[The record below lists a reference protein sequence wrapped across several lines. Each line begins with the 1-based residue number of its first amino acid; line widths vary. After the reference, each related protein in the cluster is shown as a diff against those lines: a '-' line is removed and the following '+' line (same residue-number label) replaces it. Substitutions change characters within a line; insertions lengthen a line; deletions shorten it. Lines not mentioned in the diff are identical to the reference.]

1 MKLDDVV
8 AKIGPVTTKIQE
20 NLYIKSMMGGFMS
33 TMPVLMFGAL
43 CSLIVGFPITAWTT
57 WVKGNALGTA
67 LQAGVD
73 GSTNLLALYVVVAI
87 GYNLGKNLNKDA
99 MATAVVGLMSFILVT
114 PFSTVL
120 TDAAKT
126 AVPSVL
132 PMTWLGAQGIFTAII
147 AGLVAPRLYCWV
159 VDRGWKIAMPDSVP
173 PAVSRPFEAI
183 VPGLI
188 VGALFLVVR
197 IGFSLTT
204 YGHFGAFLYTTLAQP
219 LAGLGNN
226 FWAWVIIFLVVH
238 ILWLLGI
245 HGTLVAFS
253 VLLAVLIGPAT
264 ENQVAGA
271 AGQPLPYL
279 ITMTFGFAIMQ
290 WIGGPG
296 NLLGLSTNMVAFAK
310 SERYK
315 TFGRIAFVPSI
326 FNIIEPIIFGFP
338 LVFNPLMAI
347 PFILAP
353 LVNLT
358 LGYLLMASG
367 IIAVPWVAL
376 PFSVFTMPVIPGG
389 FLLGAGWTFGVFLI
403 AAYAISTLI
412 YFPFFKVA
420 DRQALAEERALAAEL
435 EATPANKS
443 EGTSIVATPEVAL

>member
-1 MKLDDVV
+1 MKLEALVERI
-8 AKIGPVTTKIQE
+8 APATTKMQE
-20 NLYIKSMMGGFMS
+20 NLYVKSMMGGFMA

-43 CSLIVGFPITAWTT
+43 CSMIVGFPVEAWTT
-57 WVKGNALGTA
+57 WVKPTALGAA

-73 GSTNLLALYVVVAI
+73 GTTNLLAVYVVLAI
-87 GYNLGKNLNKDA
+87 GYNVGKNLNKDVL
-99 MATAVVGLMSFILVT
+99 ATAVSGLLAFLLVT
-114 PFSTVL
+114 PFTTTL

-126 AVPSVL
+126 VVPSVI
-132 PMTWLGAQGIFTAII
+132 PMSWLGPQGVFTAIVT
-147 AGLVAPRLYCWV
+147 GLLAPRIFAWV
-159 VDRGWKIAMPDSVP
+159 VDRGWKIVMPDSVP

-183 VPGLI
+183 VPFGI
-188 VGALFLVVR
+188 IGALFLLVR
-197 IGFSLTT
+197 AGFAATP

-219 LAGLGNN
+219 LAGLGNS
-226 FWAWVIIFLVVH
+226 FWAWVVIFLVVH

-264 ENQVAGA
+264 ENQAAGA

-279 ITMTFGFAIMQ
+279 LTITFGFAVLQ

-296 NLLGLSTNMVAFAK
+296 NLLGLSTNMLLAK
-310 SERYK
+310 SQRYK
-315 TFGRIAFVPSI
+315 SFGRIAFLPSV

-347 PFILAP
+347 PFILTP
-353 LVNLT
+353 LVNLA
-358 LGYLLMASG
+358 LGYMLMASG

-389 FLLGAGWTFGVFLI
+389 FLLGGGWTFGVFMIVAYLI
-403 AAYAISTLI
+403 SVVI
-412 YFPFFKVA
+412 YLPFFRVA
-420 DRQALAEERALAAEL
+420 DRQALAEERAV
-435 EATPANKS
+435 EAS
-443 EGTSIVATPEVAL
+443 EAQLSGDVAVEGAL